1 VPDSGLK
8 NRPGARSIAAP
19 TPTRAAATNAKIG
32 DDVRVGSCVTGQA

>member
-8 NRPGARSIAAP
+8 NRSGANNIVAP

-32 DDVRVGSCVTGQA
+32 DDVWVDSSAIR